1 MWSSKYL
8 FLLENHTQFLR
19 QESELLGVKEMRV
32 MTYTGNILCQAP
44 LEKNEVKIVLPSGY
58 SIRKWP
64 SMQVTKSQLVSRP
77 PHPTTPIPY
86 RGTARPVS
94 QWNLRTL
101 KVERKMAGGKYF
113 IKGHIWIQQSCL
125 QRGTYFTGLL
135 GFFLCVCVYGIAEK
149 EGFFIFGVDVFRTEH
164 STLSPLSPPVFAF
177 CSNLIRRQRGLQT
190 FITQDPKSIEFS
202 IRDKRDRVPMSSH
215 AMPQNTREQSSRYKA
230 YRSLHSSRWF

>member
-135 GFFLCVCVYGIAEK
+135 GFFFFCVCVWNSWKRRLFYFWCWCLQNWTLYTI
-149 EGFFIFGVDVFRTEH
+149 
-164 STLSPLSPPVFAF
+164 STVSTCVCLLF
-177 CSNLIRRQRGLQT
+177 Q
-190 FITQDPKSIEFS
+190 
-202 IRDKRDRVPMSSH
+202 SH
-215 AMPQNTREQSSRYKA
+215 
-230 YRSLHSSRWF
+230 